1 MATQS
6 LQSENSAAKC
16 PVRLDDVDLFAPGA
30 QEHWFES
37 YKILHEE
44 APVCRLPGEGQ
55 IPGSD
60 AFIISKYDDIAAI
73 LRDPATFPF
82 INAAESQAIESQIIQ
97 ESGFTDSLKA
107 RETLRPTMDTHKQHR
122 QHLTDPWVGAS
133 GAEQHRDMITESA
146 NALIDAWIGDG
157 EVEFVKGFAAPLPQ
171 ITITKILGF
180 PLEDMPTLRK
190 WEGAQVRRFVWGKGN
205 RNIMSDEEEA
215 DNAATLLDFHRYI
228 QERID
233 EKRRTPC
240 EDMTTFLTTVRYGE
254 EQRLLSDGE
263 ITSVIYGMHIGGN
276 ETTQYA
282 LTAEAMLLAQDP
294 DLFAE
299 LKTDRSKVKLFVEEA
314 LRLYAPTQGLSTRM
328 ATKDVEIRGVSVPK
342 GSVLHLRYGAGNRD
356 EENYR
361 DAGKLDLDRHAVGR
375 HLTFSQ
381 GPRICPGA
389 GLSRLEQNIAINLLL
404 DRLETIELTPGKN
417 DLTHQPGIMLGL
429 WELNLSFSKA
439 V

>member
-1 MATQS
+1 M
-6 LQSENSAAKC
+6 LNK
-16 PVRLDDVDLFAPGA
+16 
-30 QEHWFES
+30 
-37 YKILHEE
+37 
-44 APVCRLPGEGQ
+44 
-55 IPGSD
+55 
-60 AFIISKYDDIAAI
+60 
-73 LRDPATFPF
+73 
-82 INAAESQAIESQIIQ
+82 
-97 ESGFTDSLKA
+97 
-107 RETLRPTMDTHKQHR
+107 
-122 QHLTDPWVGAS
+122 
-133 GAEQHRDMITESA
+133 
-146 NALIDAWIGDG
+146 
-157 EVEFVKGFAAPLPQ
+157 
-171 ITITKILGF
+171 
-180 PLEDMPTLRK
+180 
-190 WEGAQVRRFVWGKGN
+190 
-205 RNIMSDEEEA
+205 
-215 DNAATLLDFHRYI
+215 DNAF
-228 QERID
+228 
-233 EKRRTPC
+233 
-240 EDMTTFLTTVRYGE
+240 
-254 EQRLLSDGE
+254 
-263 ITSVIYGMHIGGN
+263 
-276 ETTQYA
+276 
-282 LTAEAMLLAQDP
+282 

-342 GSVLHLRYGAGNRD
+342 GSILHLRYGAGNRD